1 MRYTKE
7 FKLECIRKYKNGE
20 YITDPGGCSH
30 ATFYRKLNSWV
41 HIFDELGEAGLEY
54 SKTMLSFED
63 KIRCVQRVINGE
75 SMNSIA
81 TSIGRQ
87 ESQISKWYNIY
98 LHEGFEGLKFRKK
111 GRPPKMKKEEKY
123 IESLSLE
130 EQNEELKKRLE
141 LLEIE
146 NEYLKKLA
154 ALVQQRK
161 GQQQKKK

>member
-30 ATFYRKLNSWV
+30 ATFYRKLNDWV
-41 HIFDELGEAGLEY
+41 HIFDELGEAGLEH

-123 IESLSLE
+123 IESLSLQ

>member
-1 MRYTKE
+1 
-7 FKLECIRKYKNGE
+7 
-20 YITDPGGCSH
+20 
-30 ATFYRKLNSWV
+30 
-41 HIFDELGEAGLEY
+41 
-54 SKTMLSFED
+54 
-63 KIRCVQRVINGE
+63 
-75 SMNSIA
+75 MNSIA

-87 ESQISKWYNIY
+87 ETQISKWYNIY

-111 GRPPKMKKEEKY
+111 GRPPKMKKEEKD

-130 EQNEELKKRLE
+130 EQNEELKKRLG

>member
-7 FKLECIRKYKNGE
+7 FKLECIRKYKNRE

-30 ATFYRKLNSWV
+30 ATFYRKLNDWV
-41 HIFDELGEAGLEY
+41 HIFDELGEAGLEH

-87 ESQISKWYNIY
+87 EAQISKWYTIY

-111 GRPPKMKKEEKY
+111 GRPPKMKKEEKD

>member
-30 ATFYRKLNSWV
+30 ATFHRKLNDWV
-41 HIFDELGEAGLEY
+41 HIFDELGEAGLEH

-63 KIRCVQRVINGE
+63 KKRCVQRVINGE

-87 ESQISKWYNIY
+87 ETQISKWYNIY

-141 LLEIE
+141 FLEIE

>member
-30 ATFYRKLNSWV
+30 ATFYRKLNDWV
-41 HIFDELGEAGLEY
+41 HIFDELGEAGLEH

-87 ESQISKWYNIY
+87 ETQISKWYNIY

-123 IESLSLE
+123 IESLSLQ

>member
-30 ATFYRKLNSWV
+30 ATFYRKLNDWV
-41 HIFDELGEAGLEY
+41 HIFDELGEAGLEH
-54 SKTMLSFED
+54 SKTMLSFKD
-63 KIRCVQRVINGE
+63 KKRCVQRVINGE

>member
-30 ATFYRKLNSWV
+30 ATFYRKLNDWV
-41 HIFDELGEAGLEY
+41 HIFDELGEAGLEH

-130 EQNEELKKRLE
+130 EQNEELKKRLQ

>member
-20 YITDPGGCSH
+20 YITDSGGCSH
-30 ATFYRKLNSWV
+30 ATFYRKLNDWV
-41 HIFDELGEAGLEY
+41 HIFDELGEAGLEH

-63 KIRCVQRVINGE
+63 KKRCVQRVINGE

-87 ESQISKWYNIY
+87 ETQISKWYNIY

-154 ALVQQRK
+154 ALVQRRK

>member
-20 YITDPGGCSH
+20 HITDPGGCSH
-30 ATFYRKLNSWV
+30 ASFHRKIMHWTK
-41 HIFDELGEAGLEY
+41 IYDQLGESGLDHN
-54 SKTMLSFED
+54 KPMLSLEE
-63 KIRCVQRVINGE
+63 KIKCIQRVINGE
-75 SMNSIA
+75 SMCSIA
-81 TSIGRQ
+81 SSIGRQ
-87 ESQISKWYNIY
+87 ETQISAWYNIY
-98 LHEGFEGLKFRKK
+98 LHEGFEGLKSRKK
-111 GRPPKMKKEEKY
+111 GRPPKMKKEEKD

-130 EQNEELKKRLE
+130 EQNAELKRRLE

>member
-7 FKLECIRKYKNGE
+7 FKLECIIKYKNGE

-30 ATFYRKLNSWV
+30 ATFYRKLNDWV
-41 HIFDELGEAGLEY
+41 HIFDELGEAGLEH

-75 SMNSIA
+75 SMNYIA

>member
-30 ATFYRKLNSWV
+30 ATFYRKLNDWV
-41 HIFDELGEAGLEY
+41 HIFDELGEAGLEH

>member
-30 ATFYRKLNSWV
+30 ATFYRKLNDWV
-41 HIFDELGEAGLEY
+41 HIFDELGEAGLKH

-63 KIRCVQRVINGE
+63 KKRCVQRVINGE

-87 ESQISKWYNIY
+87 ETQISKWYNIY

>member
-30 ATFYRKLNSWV
+30 ATFYRKLNDWV
-41 HIFDELGEAGLEY
+41 HIFDELGEAGLEH
-54 SKTMLSFED
+54 SKTILSFED

-87 ESQISKWYNIY
+87 EAQISKWYTIY

>member
-30 ATFYRKLNSWV
+30 ATFYRKLNDWI
-41 HIFDELGEAGLEY
+41 HIFDELGEAGLEH

>member
-30 ATFYRKLNSWV
+30 ATFYRKLNDWV
-41 HIFDELGEAGLEY
+41 HIFDELGEAGLEH

-87 ESQISKWYNIY
+87 ETQISKWYNIY

>member
-30 ATFYRKLNSWV
+30 ATFYRKLNDWV
-41 HIFDELGEAGLEY
+41 HIFDELGEAGLEH

-63 KIRCVQRVINGE
+63 KKRCVQRVINGE

-87 ESQISKWYNIY
+87 ETQISKWYNIY

-130 EQNEELKKRLE
+130 EQNEELKKCLE

>member
-1 MRYTKE
+1 
-7 FKLECIRKYKNGE
+7 
-20 YITDPGGCSH
+20 
-30 ATFYRKLNSWV
+30 
-41 HIFDELGEAGLEY
+41 
-54 SKTMLSFED
+54 
-63 KIRCVQRVINGE
+63 
-75 SMNSIA
+75 
-81 TSIGRQ
+81 
-87 ESQISKWYNIY
+87 
-98 LHEGFEGLKFRKK
+98 
-111 GRPPKMKKEEKY
+111 MKKEEKY

>member
-30 ATFYRKLNSWV
+30 ATFYRKLNDWV
-41 HIFDELGEAGLEY
+41 HIFDELGEAGLEH

-63 KIRCVQRVINGE
+63 KKRCVQRVINGE

-81 TSIGRQ
+81 TSIRRQ
-87 ESQISKWYNIY
+87 ETQISKWYNIY

-123 IESLSLE
+123 MICIDVRIK
-130 EQNEELKKRLE
+130 QMQTT
-141 LLEIE
+141 I
-146 NEYLKKLA
+146 
-154 ALVQQRK
+154 V
-161 GQQQKKK
+161 

>member
-30 ATFYRKLNSWV
+30 ATFYRKLNDWV
-41 HIFDELGEAGLEY
+41 HIFDELGEAGLEH

-63 KIRCVQRVINGE
+63 KKRWVQRVINGE

-87 ESQISKWYNIY
+87 ETQISKWYNIY

-111 GRPPKMKKEEKY
+111 GRPPKMKKEEKD